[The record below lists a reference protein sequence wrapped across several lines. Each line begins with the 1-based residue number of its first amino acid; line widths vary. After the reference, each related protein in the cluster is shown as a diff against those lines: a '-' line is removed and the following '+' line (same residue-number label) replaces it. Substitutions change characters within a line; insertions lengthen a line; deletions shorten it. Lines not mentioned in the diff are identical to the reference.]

1 MSTVSVNLRM
11 DSEIKNQ
18 LEDFCKDVGLSM
30 SAVFTI
36 YAKKI
41 IAENKIPFEIT
52 GSKPNKETLNAF
64 EEAKDIVAH
73 PEKYKKYSSAQE
85 MIEEVLGNV

>member
-41 IAENKIPFEIT
+41 IAENKIPF
-52 GSKPNKETLNAF
+52 
-64 EEAKDIVAH
+64 D
-73 PEKYKKYSSAQE
+73 
-85 MIEEVLGNV
+85 

>member
-36 YAKKI
+36 YAKRSLQKI
-41 IAENKIPFEIT
+41 KFLL
-52 GSKPNKETLNAF
+52 K
-64 EEAKDIVAH
+64 
-73 PEKYKKYSSAQE
+73 
-85 MIEEVLGNV
+85 

>member
-52 GSKPNKETLNAF
+52 GSK
-64 EEAKDIVAH
+64 DIVAH

-85 MIEEVLGNV
+85 MIEDVLGNV

>member
-73 PEKYKKYSSAQE
+73 AEKYSSAQE
-85 MIEEVLGNV
+85 MIEDVLGNV